1 MNQFFQFLLN
11 NATIIAFVLIG
22 GLGALG
28 RLAAWIKEQRA
39 KRHALQARQRM
50 ELEAMRTGRPVE
62 SDQPVDAEEER
73 RRALAAMQA
82 QRAQQLR
89 ELQQRRLA
97 ELRAKRAAQQG
108 QPAPAPVP
116 SRQQP
121 TPKPRAT
128 PRPQPQARPQPAR
141 PDPRRQAPPVASPR
155 GRPMERAA
163 AIEPMRGPTAMAEAI
178 RPIAQVPTVAR
189 GPAPAPALLSGRDDL
204 RRAILAAEILGP
216 PLALRDDDAF

>member
-28 RLAAWIKEQRA
+28 RLAAWVKEQRA
-39 KRHALQARQRM
+39 KRQAVQARQRM
-50 ELEAMRTGRPVE
+50 EQEAMRTGRPVE
-62 SDQPVDAEEER
+62 SAQPVDAEEER
-73 RRALAAMQA
+73 RRALAALQA

-108 QPAPAPVP
+108 QGVPSPAPARPQ
-116 SRQQP
+116 S

-141 PDPRRQAPPVASPR
+141 PDPRRQQPVAAPR
-155 GRPMERAA
+155 GRAMERAA